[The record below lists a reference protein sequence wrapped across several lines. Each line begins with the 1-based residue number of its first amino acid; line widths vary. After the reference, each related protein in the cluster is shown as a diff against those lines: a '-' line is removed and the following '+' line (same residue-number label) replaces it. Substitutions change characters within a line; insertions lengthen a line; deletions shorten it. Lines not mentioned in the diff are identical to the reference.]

1 MLTRENVLQFWRSE
15 EYKKLSRKLIQRYSG
30 DSRGYTYGEG
40 EDSLT
45 VNIEGNNYFVDEVIE
60 FLDDIMIPLSASSP
74 EYIDKLFY
82 RGDSFLNPS
91 ISCKKEN
98 YISVSSEIEDAIQ
111 FINDSQG
118 GTLSFVKIDPSV
130 KCIKTGV
137 EGELLLQHGCLWEAQ
152 NESSYIHIDFY
163 GNKISYRAINA
174 VIHPPSIAKSHD
186 KFPFC
191 SKTLPI
197 EAKEELIQQAKVSLN
212 VYKSRLRP
220 FYNQYI
226 EETREFSESPK
237 SEEFLESVR
246 DLNNIPTSA
255 KKEIYGE
262 FRSNA
267 LKKSQSVG
275 KKKRR
280 KRRKTKRKLKKLVKK
295 LKEVAKNLSKKNKDI
310 ISRSK
315 SRLELKKLDSK
326 QRLKLRRTRKQRPS
340 KKQLKSKKNKS

>member
-1 MLTRENVLQFWRSE
+1 MLNRENVLQFWRSE

-30 DSRGYTYGEG
+30 DSRGYRYAEG

-45 VNIEGNNYFVDEVIE
+45 VNIEGHNYYVDEVIE

-74 EYIDKLFY
+74 EYVDKVFY
-82 RGDSFLNPS
+82 RGDSFLNPNV
-91 ISCKKEN
+91 SCKKEN

-152 NESSYIHIDFY
+152 TESNYIHTDFH
-163 GNKISYRAINA
+163 GNKVSYRTVNV

-186 KFPFC
+186 RFPFC
-191 SKTLPI
+191 SKTLPV
-197 EAKEELIQQAKVSLN
+197 EAKEEVIHQAKISID
-212 VYKSRLRP
+212 VYRNRLRP

-226 EETREFSESPK
+226 QETREFSEEPK

-246 DLNNIPTSA
+246 ELNNIPSA
-255 KKEIYGE
+255 TKKELYSE
-262 FRSNA
+262 FRNDA
-267 LKKSQSVG
+267 LKSQGVG

-280 KRRKTKRKLKKLVKK
+280 KRHRTKRKIKSLVKRLKKVAKK
-295 LKEVAKNLSKKNKDI
+295 LSRKNRVLTSLSK
-310 ISRSK
+310 SASK
-315 SRLELKKLDSK
+315 SKSKL
-326 QRLKLRRTRKQRPS
+326 PI
-340 KKQLKSKKNKS
+340 KSKKEKKKLSSHKKQRKSRKNKS

>member
-30 DSRGYTYGEG
+30 DSRGYKYAEG
-40 EDSLT
+40 NDSLT
-45 VNIEGNNYFVDEVIE
+45 VNIEGHNYYVDEVIE

-74 EYIDKLFY
+74 EYVDKVFY

-137 EGELLLQHGCLWEAQ
+137 KGELLLQHGCLWEAQ
-152 NESSYIHIDFY
+152 TESNYIHTDFH
-163 GNKISYRAINA
+163 GNKINYRAVNA

-186 KFPFC
+186 RFPFC
-191 SKTLPI
+191 SKTLPV
-197 EAKEELIQQAKVSLN
+197 EAKEELIQQAKVSID
-212 VYKSRLRP
+212 VYRNRLRP

-237 SEEFLESVR
+237 SEEFLESVSV
-246 DLNNIPTSA
+246 LNNIPSA
-255 KKEIYGE
+255 TKKELYSE
-262 FRSNA
+262 FRTDA
-267 LKKSQSVG
+267 LKSQGVG

-280 KRRKTKRKLKKLVKK
+280 KRRRTKRKLKSLVKR
-295 LKEVAKNLSKKNKDI
+295 LKKVAKKLSRKNRELTSQ
-310 ISRSK
+310 SRSK
-315 SRLELKKLDSK
+315 SKS
-326 QRLKLRRTRKQRPS
+326 T
-340 KKQLKSKKNKS
+340 LKSKSKSEKEKKKLSSHKKQRKSRKNKS